1 MKLLMEKEKKKQQEK
16 LMKYEL
22 KKNMIDTKESHKFW
36 DSQPVPKLSE
46 EIIEAGPIDANI
58 DVSNV
63 RQEPYNMP
71 GGFEWCIL
79 DVADTAQLQEMYV
92 LLTENYVEDDDST
105 FR

>member
-1 MKLLMEKEKKKQQEK
+1 MKLLMEKEETKRREKFLKQQ
-16 LMKYEL
+16 L
-22 KKNMIDTKESHKFW
+22 KQNMLDAKDSHKFW
-36 DSQPVPKLSE
+36 DTQPVPKLSE
-46 EIIEAGPIDANI
+46 NINDAGPIDANV
-58 DVSNV
+58 DVSSV

-79 DVADTAQLQEMYV
+79 NVEDPVQLQEMYI